1 MAGDSEKNQSDWF
14 AEFKKINKNGGS
26 PPATGSKADSTPT
39 GSKKG
44 TERRRHHRFEVDE
57 CQATLYRDGLLSVFG
72 VGKGN
77 RARAALDLSEGGV
90 RFLIHE
96 RIPIG
101 TKVRM
106 IIQMEK
112 YKDQVEAA
120 GEIRWCYQ
128 SAKNTEDFYAGVQ
141 FDDLDPIQKRKI
153 ILMREWFTSPQYRA
167 VRDTKRKARGT
178 NDLAFPK

>member
-1 MAGDSEKNQSDWF
+1 MATDSEKNQSDWF
-14 AEFKKINKNGGS
+14 AEFKKVNKSGPS
-26 PPATGSKADSTPT
+26 SAPEPTPT
-39 GSKKG
+39 GSKKT
-44 TERRRHHRFEVDE
+44 TERRRHGRFEIDE
-57 CQATLYRDGLLSVFG
+57 CQAMLYRDGILSVFG

-106 IIQMEK
+106 VIQMEK
-112 YKDQVEAA
+112 YQDQIEAA

-128 SAKNTEDFYAGVQ
+128 NAKRTEDFYAGVQ
-141 FDDLDPIQKRKI
+141 FEDLDPIQKRKI
-153 ILMREWFTSPQYRA
+153 TLMREWFTSPQYRA
-167 VRDTKRKARGT
+167 VRETKRKARG

>member
-1 MAGDSEKNQSDWF
+1 MPGDSANNQADWF
-14 AEFKKINKNGGS
+14 AEFKKINKGAAPAPGAKGDTTPNG
-26 PPATGSKADSTPT
+26 T
-39 GSKKG
+39 KKG
-44 TERRRHHRFEVDE
+44 NERRQHGRFEIDE
-57 CQATLYRDGLLSVFG
+57 CQARLFRDGILTVFG

-112 YKDQVEAA
+112 YQDQIEAG

-128 SAKNTEDFYAGVQ
+128 SAKNTDDFYAGVQ
-141 FDDLDPIQKRKI
+141 FDDLDPVQKRKI
-153 ILMREWFTSPQYRA
+153 ALMREWFTSPQYRA
-167 VRDTKRKARGT
+167 VRETKKKNRGT
-178 NDLAFPK
+178 DLMFPR

>member
-1 MAGDSEKNQSDWF
+1 MATDSEKNQSDWF
-14 AEFKKINKNGGS
+14 AEFKKVNKGS
-26 PPATGSKADSTPT
+26 PSADATPT

-44 TERRRHHRFEVDE
+44 TERRRHGRFEIDE
-57 CQATLYRDGLLSVFG
+57 CQATLTRNGLLTVFG

-77 RARAALDLSEGGV
+77 CARAALDLSEGGV

-101 TKVRM
+101 TKVRV

-112 YKDQVEAA
+112 YQDQIEAA
-120 GEIRWCYQ
+120 GEVRWCYQ
-128 SAKNTEDFYAGVQ
+128 NAKRTEDFYAGVQ
-141 FDDLDPIQKRKI
+141 FDDLDPVQQRKI
-153 ILMREWFTSPQYRA
+153 ALMREWFTSPQYRA
-167 VRDTKRKARGT
+167 VRETKRKAQG

>member
-1 MAGDSEKNQSDWF
+1 MVRGIQESQQDRGPRGENRAHPGAS
-14 AEFKKINKNGGS
+14 G
-26 PPATGSKADSTPT
+26 KAS
-39 GSKKG
+39 
-44 TERRRHHRFEVDE
+44 ERRRHGRFGVDE
-57 CQATLYRDGLLSVFG
+57 CQATLYRDGLLTVFG
-72 VGKGN
+72 VAKNN

-96 RIPIG
+96 RLPIG

-112 YKDQVEAA
+112 YKDQIEAS
-120 GEIRWCYQ
+120 GEVRWCYQ

-153 ILMREWFTSPQYRA
+153 VLMREWFTSPQYRA
-167 VRDTKRKARGT
+167 VRDTKRKARGA